1 MNTLFFARILAA
13 GLIAISAMQAHAQ
26 RDFSKVEI
34 KPEQLSDNLY
44 LLTGAGGNMALF
56 TGEDGAFMVD
66 DQFAPLSEKILA
78 VVSELTDEP
87 LRFVVNTHWHGDHT
101 GGNENMGKAG
111 ALVVA
116 HENVRKRMSTEQFT
130 KLWNRTTPPSP
141 AAALPVITFTDAT
154 TFHWNG
160 DEVRVQY
167 VGPAHTDGDAII
179 LFKKANVIHMG
190 DTFFNGSYPYVD
202 LSAGGSV
209 DGVIENARR
218 VLELTDEQTKIIPG
232 HGPLTDKKGLQQY
245 HDLLVRLR
253 GKIKTL
259 VDAGN
264 SREQV
269 IAAKPTREFDA
280 HYGQGFMKPDIWTG
294 IVYDSLKQQQ

>member
-1 MNTLFFARILAA
+1 MNTLFFVRILAA

-34 KPEQLSDNLY
+34 KPEQLADNLY

-130 KLWNRTTPPSP
+130 KLWDRTTPPSP

-218 VLELTDEQTKIIPG
+218 VLELTDEKTKIIPG

-253 GKIKTL
+253 GKIKSL

-264 SREQV
+264 TREQV

>member
-1 MNTLFFARILAA
+1 MKKSFLAKVLTVGLFAA
-13 GLIAISAMQAHAQ
+13 SAMSVQAQ

-34 KPEQLSDNLY
+34 EPQPVAENLY
-44 LLTGAGGNMALF
+44 MLTGAGGNMALF
-56 TGEDGAFMVD
+56 AGDDGAFLVD
-66 DQFAPLSEKILA
+66 DQFAPLSEKIVAA
-78 VVSELTDEP
+78 VGKLTDKP

-111 ALVVA
+111 ALIVA

-130 KLWNRTTPPSP
+130 KLWNRTTPP
-141 AAALPVITFTDAT
+141 AAAGALPVITFTDAT

-160 DEVRVQY
+160 DEVRVQH
-167 VGPAHTDGDAII
+167 VGPAHTDGDSII
-179 LFKKANVIHMG
+179 IFKNANVIHMG

-209 DGVIENARR
+209 DGVIANAAR
-218 VLELTDEQTKIIPG
+218 VLEMADDKTQIIPG
-232 HGPLTDKKGLQQY
+232 HGPLTDKKGLQEY

-253 GKIKTL
+253 NKIKTL

-264 SREQV
+264 SKEQV
-269 IAAKPTREFDA
+269 IAAKPTKEFDEN
-280 HYGQGFMKPDIWTG
+280 YGQGFMKPDIWTG
-294 IVYDSLKQQQ
+294 IVYDSLKQQ

>member
-1 MNTLFFARILAA
+1 MKKSFLAKVLTVGLFAA
-13 GLIAISAMQAHAQ
+13 SAMSVQAQ

-34 KPEQLSDNLY
+34 EPQPVAENLY
-44 LLTGAGGNMALF
+44 MLTGAGGNMALF
-56 TGEDGAFMVD
+56 AGDDGAFLVD

-78 VVSELTDEP
+78 AVGKLTDKP

-101 GGNENMGKAG
+101 GGNENLGKAG
-111 ALVVA
+111 ALIVA

-130 KLWNRTTPPSP
+130 KLWDRTTPP
-141 AAALPVITFTDAT
+141 AAAGALPVITFTDAT

-160 DEVRVQY
+160 DEVRVQH
-167 VGPAHTDGDAII
+167 VGPAHTDGDSII
-179 LFKKANVIHMG
+179 IFKNANVIHMG

-209 DGVIENARR
+209 DGVITNAAR
-218 VLELTDEQTKIIPG
+218 VLEMADDKTQIIPG
-232 HGPLTDKKGLQQY
+232 HGPLTDKKGLQEY

-253 GKIKTL
+253 NKIKTL

-264 SREQV
+264 SKEQV
-269 IAAKPTREFDA
+269 IAAKPTKEFDE

-294 IVYDSLKQQQ
+294 IVYDSLKQQ

>member
-1 MNTLFFARILAA
+1 MKKFFLAKVLTVGLFAA
-13 GLIAISAMQAHAQ
+13 SAMSVQAQ

-34 KPEQLSDNLY
+34 EPQPVAENLY
-44 LLTGAGGNMALF
+44 MLTGAGGNMALF
-56 TGEDGAFMVD
+56 AGDDGAFLVD
-66 DQFAPLSEKILA
+66 DQFAPLSEKIVAA
-78 VVSELTDEP
+78 VGKLTDKP

-111 ALVVA
+111 ALIVA

-130 KLWNRTTPPSP
+130 KLWNRTTPP
-141 AAALPVITFTDAT
+141 AAAGALPVITFTDAT

-160 DEVRVQY
+160 DEVRVQH
-167 VGPAHTDGDAII
+167 VGPAHTDGDSII
-179 LFKKANVIHMG
+179 IFKNANVIHMG

-209 DGVIENARR
+209 DGVIANAAR
-218 VLELTDEQTKIIPG
+218 VLEMADDKTQIIPG
-232 HGPLTDKKGLQQY
+232 HGPLTDKKGLQEY

-253 GKIKTL
+253 NKIKTL

-264 SREQV
+264 SKEQV
-269 IAAKPTREFDA
+269 IAAKPTKEFDEN
-280 HYGQGFMKPDIWTG
+280 YGQGFMKPDIWTG
-294 IVYDSLKQQQ
+294 IVYDSLKQQ